1 MTARTISRLFDHAL
15 RDTGLTGTQ
24 FTLLVETGVGEYPT
38 MAALG
43 EALAIDRS
51 TLSRNFKP
59 LFEAGLVMRQ
69 AGQTGRAISLRLTE
83 AGQKKLKEAVPLWE
97 KAQSKIE
104 GALGQESLTHG
115 RHFLRELQNAAEFS

>member
-1 MTARTISRLFDHAL
+1 MTARTVSRLFDHAL

-24 FTLLVETGVGEYPT
+24 FTLLIATGVGEYPT

-59 LFEAGLVMRQ
+59 LFEAGLVMRK

-83 AGQKKLKEAVPLWE
+83 DGQKKLEEAFPLWE

-104 GALGQESLTHG
+104 DTLGQDQLTNSKD
-115 RHFLRELQNAAEFS
+115 FLRKLKDAAELS